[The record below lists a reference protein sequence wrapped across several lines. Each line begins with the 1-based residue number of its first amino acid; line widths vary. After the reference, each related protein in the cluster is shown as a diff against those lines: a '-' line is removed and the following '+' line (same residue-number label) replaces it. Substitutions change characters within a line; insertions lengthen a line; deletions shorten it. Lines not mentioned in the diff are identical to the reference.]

1 MPNYSEGKKADLL
14 VPTLLRPFMQ
24 SQSALLP
31 FFSTRKASQ
40 KATIPITDLQKV
52 YC

>member
-1 MPNYSEGKKADLL
+1 MPELFRGEKAELL
-14 VPTLLRPFMQ
+14 LPTLLRPFMQ

-31 FFSTRKASQ
+31 FFSTRKDSQ